1 MQLRT
6 QMRMIRV
13 WPLAQESCQVQEN
26 NTKNIFLQT
35 LDTRRKT
42 VV

>member
-1 MQLRT
+1 M

-26 NTKNIFLQT
+26 NTKNIFAKT
-35 LDTRRKT
+35 LDTGRKIM
-42 VV
+42 V